1 MTFQVALIGSD
12 GLVVGSD
19 RKITNRAT
27 RAGDAIPY
35 AQSEERTKFFKSA
48 DESVICTFIGSAEA
62 QNIAGKIV
70 EGSDPTLNE
79 NSWQDYLHEMAQS
92 CSPRTS
98 DELLVVRKGH
108 ITEVVRIV
116 LGSGASRIES
126 HFCGGAI
133 VPACF
138 LTEHFWTKRPVSVL
152 RKLAL
157 LTLDFGAREAPS
169 VVGGGFDLLIL
180 TENGTKW
187 ENYGPNHERVLSLR
201 AAFDTAVNSVLEL
214 SVQEK
219 AESIIASISHIP
231 PAQGSPQLKD
241 YATWEEF
248 RDAGA
253 AFLRGAPASP
263 AIRSKDGDG

>member
-27 RAGDAIPY
+27 RTGDAIPY
-35 AQSEERTKFFKSA
+35 AQFEERTKFFKST

-62 QNIAGKIV
+62 QNIAREIV
-70 EGSDPTLNE
+70 ERGDPTLSE
-79 NSWQDYLHEMAQS
+79 NSWQDYLHLLAQS
-92 CSPRTS
+92 SSPRTP
-98 DELLVVRKGH
+98 DELIVVRKAH
-108 ITEVVRIV
+108 ITGVVRMV
-116 LGSGASRIES
+116 LGSGAFRIES
-126 HFCGGAI
+126 HYCGGEI

-138 LTEHFWTKRPVSVL
+138 LTEHFWTKKPVNVM

-169 VVGGGFDLLIL
+169 GVGGGFDLLIL
-180 TENGTKW
+180 TESSGVKW
-187 ENYGPNHERVLSLR
+187 ENYEPNHDRVLMLR
-201 AAFDTAVNSVLEL
+201 KAFDQAINSVLEL
-214 SVQEK
+214 STQEQ
-219 AESIIASISHIP
+219 AESMIAIVADMNLP
-231 PAQGSPQLKD
+231 PEPGSPQLKD

-253 AFLRGAPASP
+253 VFLR
-263 AIRSKDGDG
+263 KDKGE